1 MSNGNSPA
9 FPCQDNKKQIY
20 TGMNL
25 RDYFALEAL
34 NGLIKKGFLDYI
46 EVPNYDSDPDEDDS
60 DLDAPV
66 LPDAKAI
73 AKDAYLIA
81 DAMLDE
87 RVKYK

>member
-9 FPCQDNKKQIY
+9 FPCQDNNKQIY

-34 NGLIKKGFLDYI
+34 NSLLRVKIYKDVKKFAQESYQL
-46 EVPNYDSDPDEDDS
+46 
-60 DLDAPV
+60 
-66 LPDAKAI
+66 
-73 AKDAYLIA
+73 A

-87 RVKYK
+87 RLNYK